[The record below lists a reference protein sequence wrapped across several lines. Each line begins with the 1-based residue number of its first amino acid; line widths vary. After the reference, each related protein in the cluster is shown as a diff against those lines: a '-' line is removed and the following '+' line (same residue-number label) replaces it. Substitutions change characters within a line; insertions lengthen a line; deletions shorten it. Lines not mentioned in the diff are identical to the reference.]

1 MAGLGRFNLRDLE
14 KFRDKIQ
21 RMGETETEAF
31 IQACAKELAGRLLR
45 KIIKRTDKVTVTGN
59 LRRGWT
65 GQTKTAAKT
74 YAEQLQIQQEG
85 DRYVIEIINPVEYAK
100 YVEYGHRT
108 VDHKK
113 WVMGKFI
120 MTISEQE
127 LKEQAPAILEK
138 KIAKFLERAFH
149 D

>member
-1 MAGLGRFNLRDLE
+1 M
-14 KFRDKIQ
+14 
-21 RMGETETEAF
+21 
-31 IQACAKELAGRLLR
+31 
-45 KIIKRTDKVTVTGN
+45 
-59 LRRGWT
+59 
-65 GQTKTAAKT
+65 
-74 YAEQLQIQQEG
+74 
-85 DRYVIEIINPVEYAK
+85 IEIINPVEYAK